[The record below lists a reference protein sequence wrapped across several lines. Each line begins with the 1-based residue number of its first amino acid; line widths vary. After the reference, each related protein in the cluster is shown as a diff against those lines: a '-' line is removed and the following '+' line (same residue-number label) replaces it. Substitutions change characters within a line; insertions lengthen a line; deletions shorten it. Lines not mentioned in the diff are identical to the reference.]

1 MRPIK
6 LIVKTSSEKYPIIIG
21 RNLVSNLSQLL
32 KNNSV
37 KFKKCLLIFDK
48 NIPNKYVNIISKS
61 LRRHEVYKLFYNA
74 NEKNKNQ
81 RNVNKILDLLLR
93 KNFSRSDCLISV
105 GGGITGD
112 VAGFAASLFKR
123 GIKFIN
129 IPTTLLSQVDSSV
142 GGKTGINTSQGKN
155 LIGSFY
161 QPKIVISDVDILKSL
176 PFREI
181 ICGYAEIVKHAL
193 IANKKF
199 YNFLNK
205 NIKEILKL
213 KSPTIEKSIYESCKV
228 KKLIVEKD
236 EKEKD
241 LRKILNFGHTFA
253 HAYEAS
259 LNFSKKLNHGEA
271 VILGMKSAFE
281 FSYNKKFINRKEFD
295 SAIKHLNNSYF
306 PISIKN
312 YFTFKKINQIVSFM
326 MMDKKNNS
334 KNIKLMLIKKI
345 GGPII
350 EKEYSVNSVK
360 IFLKKRLINQNLQ
373 RMNVLF

>member
-6 LIVKTSSEKYPIIIG
+6 LIIKTNSEKYPVIIG
-21 RNLVSNLSQLL
+21 RNLISNLSQIL
-32 KNNSV
+32 KKNSIS
-37 KFKKCLLIFDK
+37 FKKCFLVLDK
-48 NIPNKYVNIISKS
+48 NIPNKYIKEISNS
-61 LRRHEVYKLFYNA
+61 LKRYELYKFIYDA

-81 RNVNKILDLLLR
+81 KNVNKILDLLLK
-93 KNFSRSDCLISV
+93 KNFSRDDCLISI

-123 GIKFIN
+123 GLKFVN

-161 QPKIVISDVDILKSL
+161 QPKIVISDVDFLKSL

-181 ICGYAEIVKHAL
+181 VCGYAEIVKHAI

-199 YNFLNK
+199 YNFLDK
-205 NIKEILKL
+205 NINEILKL
-213 KSPTIEKSIYESCKV
+213 QSPSIEKSIYESCKV
-228 KKLIVEKD
+228 KKIIVEKD
-236 EKEKD
+236 EKEKN

-259 LNFSKKLNHGEA
+259 LNFSKRLNHGEA

-281 FSYNKKFINRKEFD
+281 LSHNKKMITSKEFD
-295 SAIKHLNNSYF
+295 SAFKHLNNSHF
-306 PISIKN
+306 PDSIKN
-312 YFTFKKINQIVSFM
+312 YFTIKRINQIISFM
-326 MMDKKNNS
+326 MRDKKNNS
-334 KNIKLMLIKKI
+334 KSIKIMLIKKI

-350 EKEYSVNSVK
+350 EKEFSKATMNL
-360 IFLKKRLINQNLQ
+360 FFKKRLIN
-373 RMNVLF
+373 